1 MTHPVHPPVSE
12 EELTLGITTAHEKFA
27 VTLHRDTLRKVA
39 NSVSVRLRT
48 TSKKQ
53 FSTVC
58 EEALKGNLAPE
69 SLNHP
74 NRLKA
79 YRSAVAIIFRNRQS
93 RRAQTRRTHHRAPP
107 PPRMLYSD

>member
-12 EELTLGITTAHEKFA
+12 EELSLGITTAHEKFA

-48 TSKKQ
+48 TSKQ

-58 EEALKGNLAPE
+58 EEALQGNLAPE

-79 YRSAVAIIFRNRQS
+79 YRSAVATIFRNRQS
-93 RRAQTRRTHHRAPP
+93 RRARTRRTHHRAPP
-107 PPRMLYSD
+107 PRMLYSD